1 MTRTLVGNSFPCRRI
16 VRVSTTITIRD
27 ETTTGEAANE
37 WTLEVLSEW
46 MTVREIIRS
55 RVYQEVQDYHL
66 QNSDEFRGLVQP
78 LAAQESVSGLRR
90 TKTPVDWHEQF
101 AKVIEAFEKRQI
113 FVLINERQATSLD
126 ESFQVG
132 PNTVVC
138 FLRLT
143 LLVGG

>member
-1 MTRTLVGNSFPCRRI
+1 M
-16 VRVSTTITIRD
+16 STTITIRD

-55 RVYQEVQDYHL
+55 RVYQEVQDFN
-66 QNSDEFRGLVQP
+66 QQQPEFFRGLVQP
-78 LAAQESVSGLRR
+78 TDAEQTLNGFKLRKR
-90 TKTPVDWHEQF
+90 KPVDWKTQF
-101 AKVIEAFEKRQI
+101 EKALSAFETNQI
-113 FVLINERQATSLD
+113 IILVDEKQANSLD
-126 ESFQVG
+126 EEIELRPGTHVS
-132 PNTVVC
+132 